1 MQIRSLDP
9 SLART
14 AAPAGTATQRSS
26 ATPLTGTARPTVV
39 SAAAPGEPPA
49 RPGVARW
56 AAGWQRQVGGAQQ
69 SLDYLGALGRSL
81 GELKTGLSRTLALGT
96 GAPAS
101 LRQQRDAVAALW
113 EQRRQATAGTL
124 DNQGEWT
131 ADGGARRN
139 ADQGPGPGQPAKPG
153 AGGAEL
159 FGAGHAPAADLAAG
173 ASRSPAEA
181 LRALDDALAPA
192 GLQTRQ
198 DEDGTV
204 WFSVAEDQWPAL
216 RDGLTVRGGGQRFPA
231 GQPARLRM
239 EAQPDVLQ
247 ARSWGLESTADQRAT
262 LQAVVRAQ
270 DWVRRQ
276 SDTLRQRLAEWED
289 ALPPPPPPTRPRPW
303 HRPSRPPGS
312 WARPPVSAPGPRCCR
327 PWARCAANASRRCW
341 PRAEPARRRAAR
353 SVDLGLALGPGLEAA
368 VHPVVLGRLLADAAS
383 SQRLKAAAA
392 CGRSGLSKPSGA
404 SQKRTT

>member
-1 MQIRSLDP
+1 
-9 SLART
+9 
-14 AAPAGTATQRSS
+14 
-26 ATPLTGTARPTVV
+26 
-39 SAAAPGEPPA
+39 
-49 RPGVARW
+49 VARW

-139 ADQGPGPGQPAKPG
+139 ADQGPGPDQPAKPG

-173 ASRSPAEA
+173 GHRSPAEA

-276 SDTLRQRLAEWED
+276 SDAAPAPGRVGGRAAPAATTDAPEALAQAEQTARQLGEAAGFGAWATLLPALGTLRRERVEAVLA
-289 ALPPPPPPTRPRPW
+289 PR
-303 HRPSRPPGS
+303 
-312 WARPPVSAPGPRCCR
+312 
-327 PWARCAANASRRCW
+327 
-341 PRAEPARRRAAR
+341 
-353 SVDLGLALGPGLEAA
+353 
-368 VHPVVLGRLLADAAS
+368 
-383 SQRLKAAAA
+383 
-392 CGRSGLSKPSGA
+392 
-404 SQKRTT
+404 